1 MSNSQELVTIR
12 NKAMM
17 RLCLLL
23 ALLLAEFLSTGL
35 AAAGGDEGSASTQSQ
50 TVIKKKD
57 GLRFNVPSDWPVEE
71 RNGAVG
77 PIPIE
82 EYLAK
87 KFASL
92 ESRLRVIEQQVN
104 SYDLRL
110 RVLEEAKKSSKPA
123 GLLRSGEQPASTSQQ

>member
-1 MSNSQELVTIR
+1 
-12 NKAMM
+12 MM
-17 RLCLLL
+17 QPWV
-23 ALLLAEFLSTGL
+23 
-35 AAAGGDEGSASTQSQ
+35 AAIISCAVFSSASAWAAEEASKATQATQSQ

-92 ESRLRVIEQQVN
+92 ESRLRLLEQQVS

-110 RVLEEAKKSSKPA
+110 RVLEEAKKPPRSGA
-123 GLLRSGEQPASTSQQ
+123 LRSGEQSEASQ

>member
-1 MSNSQELVTIR
+1 MRNRQELVTMLR
-12 NKAMM
+12 TAMM
-17 RLCLLL
+17 RFWVSLAMLCVGFFS
-23 ALLLAEFLSTGL
+23 AGQIAAEESS
-35 AAAGGDEGSASTQSQ
+35 AAAASQ
-50 TVIKKKD
+50 TVVKKKD

-92 ESRLRVIEQQVN
+92 ESRLRVLEQQVN

-110 RVLEEAKKSSKPA
+110 RVLEESKKSSRS
-123 GLLRSGEQPASTSQQ
+123 GGTLRSSEQASSSPQ

>member
-1 MSNSQELVTIR
+1 MKHLPVVLVVTT
-12 NKAMM
+12 
-17 RLCLLL
+17 
-23 ALLLAEFLSTGL
+23 ALWLPAKSVFAEEASLS
-35 AAAGGDEGSASTQSQ
+35 AQ

-57 GLRFNVPSDWPVEE
+57 GIRFSVPSDWPIEE

-92 ESRLRVIEQQVN
+92 ESRIRTLEQQI
-104 SYDLRL
+104 SSFDLRL
-110 RVLEEAKKSSKPA
+110 RVIEEEKKPQRSGGS
-123 GLLRSGEQPASTSQQ
+123 LRSEESK

>member
-1 MSNSQELVTIR
+1 MRNRQELVTILR
-12 NKAMM
+12 AIMIRF
-17 RLCLLL
+17 RLGVAILCVGFFS
-23 ALLLAEFLSTGL
+23 AGRIAAEESS
-35 AAAGGDEGSASTQSQ
+35 AAASSQ
-50 TVIKKKD
+50 TVVKKKD

-92 ESRLRVIEQQVN
+92 ESRLRVLEQQVN

-110 RVLEEAKKSSKPA
+110 RILEESKKPSRSGGA
-123 GLLRSGEQPASTSQQ
+123 LRSSEQGNSSPQ

>member
-1 MSNSQELVTIR
+1 MRNAQELVT
-12 NKAMM
+12 M
-17 RLCLLL
+17 RGKIMRRARCLLTV
-23 ALLLAEFLSTGL
+23 AIVGFFCAGL
-35 AAAGGDEGSASTQSQ
+35 AAGEEGSTATQPQ
-50 TVIKKKD
+50 TVVKKKD

-92 ESRLRVIEQQVN
+92 ESRLRVLEQQVS

-110 RVLEEAKKSSKPA
+110 RVLEESKKSSKSA
-123 GLLRSGEQPASTSQQ
+123 GMLRSGEQPNNQ

>member
-1 MSNSQELVTIR
+1 MRNARELVTITCTR
-12 NKAMM
+12 MIRHGLTAAIF
-17 RLCLLL
+17 C
-23 ALLLAEFLSTGL
+23 AVLSLPGAL
-35 AAAGGDEGSASTQSQ
+35 AAEESSTLAQSQ
-50 TVIKKKD
+50 TVVKKKD

-87 KFASL
+87 KFAGL
-92 ESRLRVIEQQVN
+92 ESRLRVLEQQVN

-110 RVLEEAKKSSKPA
+110 RVLEEAKKPA
-123 GLLRSGEQPASTSQQ
+123 RPSGALRSGEQTEASQ

>member
-1 MSNSQELVTIR
+1 
-12 NKAMM
+12 M
-17 RLCLLL
+17 RLWVVAIICCVV
-23 ALLLAEFLSTGL
+23 FS
-35 AAAGGDEGSASTQSQ
+35 SASVWAAEEVSTATQATQSQ

-92 ESRLRVIEQQVN
+92 ESRLRLLEQQV
-104 SYDLRL
+104 SSFDLRL
-110 RVLEEAKKSSKPA
+110 RVLEEAEKSPRTSGA
-123 GLLRSGEQPASTSQQ
+123 LRSGEQSKALQ

>member
-1 MSNSQELVTIR
+1 MTCT
-12 NKAMM
+12 KMM
-17 RLCLLL
+17 RLWVVAIICCVV
-23 ALLLAEFLSTGL
+23 FS
-35 AAAGGDEGSASTQSQ
+35 SASVWAAEEVSTATQATQSQ

-92 ESRLRVIEQQVN
+92 ESRLRLLEQQV
-104 SYDLRL
+104 SSFDLRL
-110 RVLEEAKKSSKPA
+110 RVLEEAEKSPRTSGA
-123 GLLRSGEQPASTSQQ
+123 LRSGEQSKALQ

>member
-1 MSNSQELVTIR
+1 MRNGRELATISGP
-12 NKAMM
+12 AMKILKLM
-17 RLCLLL
+17 PIMLCVGL
-23 ALLLAEFLSTGL
+23 ALALKSSAEEATQ
-35 AAAGGDEGSASTQSQ
+35 AASAQ

-92 ESRLRVIEQQVN
+92 ESRLRVLEQQVN

-110 RVLEEAKKSSKPA
+110 RVLEESKKSSRP
-123 GLLRSGEQPASTSQQ
+123 GGTLRSGERESAAPQ

>member
-1 MSNSQELVTIR
+1 MTCKMVR
-12 NKAMM
+12 PWV
-17 RLCLLL
+17 
-23 ALLLAEFLSTGL
+23 
-35 AAAGGDEGSASTQSQ
+35 AAIISCAVFSSASISAAEEVSTATQATQSQ

-87 KFASL
+87 KFAGL
-92 ESRLRVIEQQVN
+92 ESRLRLLEQQVS

-110 RVLEEAKKSSKPA
+110 RVLEESKKSPRTSGA
-123 GLLRSGEQPASTSQQ
+123 LRSGEQSESQ

>member
-1 MSNSQELVTIR
+1 
-12 NKAMM
+12 MM
-17 RLCLLL
+17 RLWVSL
-23 ALLLAEFLSTGL
+23 AILCFGFFPAGPIAAEESS
-35 AAAGGDEGSASTQSQ
+35 AAAASQ
-50 TVIKKKD
+50 TVVKKKD

-92 ESRLRVIEQQVN
+92 ESRLRVLEQQVN

-110 RVLEEAKKSSKPA
+110 RVLEESNKPSRS
-123 GLLRSGEQPASTSQQ
+123 GGTLRSSEHGNSSP